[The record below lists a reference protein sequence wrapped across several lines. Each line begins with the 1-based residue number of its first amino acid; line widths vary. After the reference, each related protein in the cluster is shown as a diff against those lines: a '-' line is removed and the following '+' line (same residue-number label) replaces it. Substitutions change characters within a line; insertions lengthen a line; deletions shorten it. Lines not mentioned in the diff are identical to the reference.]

1 MGLLDNKRQD
11 IYYTGGSQVFYQAPA
26 LLSSSNNQFNITN
39 LEFEFGSKITTSDIR
54 VYIESGD
61 EDFTDIEVLDFT
73 VDSSNLRLS
82 TVGDAALAFQSLS
95 ELNAEGVVRVEIIDH
110 AFGGYRHTSLADVV
124 SNFMFG
130 YVGEDK
136 IINYANKSDVL
147 FHARRGLQEFSF
159 DVLKTVKS
167 QEVELGPSLSIPM
180 PQDYVSYVK
189 ICYIDENGIKKIIY
203 PTTLTTNP
211 TEAPAQDTD
220 YGYIFNS
227 DGKLLKL
234 DPITED
240 RWQSFNTDNI
250 TGFVDSDE
258 DYFVHRDDYS
268 RTNFGRRYG
277 IEPEH
282 QQVNGYFTINER
294 TGSFNFS
301 SDLSGKLIVVEYISD
316 SLGSDS
322 EMKIHKFAEEALYK
336 HIAFNIIAA
345 KRGMPEYIVQ
355 RFKKERRAA
364 MRTAKLRLSKIN
376 LAEISQVLRGQ
387 SKRIK
392 N

>member
-26 LLSSSNNQFNITN
+26 LLSSSNNEFNITN
-39 LEFEFGSKITTSDIR
+39 LEFEFGSKITTSDVR
-54 VYIESGD
+54 VYVESGD

-73 VDSSNLRLS
+73 VSSSTLRL
-82 TVGDAALAFQSLS
+82 TLAGDAALAFQSLN

-124 SNFMFG
+124 SNFMVG

-136 IINYANKSDVL
+136 IINYTNKSDVL

-211 TEAPAQDTD
+211 TESPAQDTD

-258 DYFVHRDDYS
+258 ELILVEDMVLS
-268 RTNFGRRYG
+268 
-277 IEPEH
+277 
-282 QQVNGYFTINER
+282 QSIN
-294 TGSFNFS
+294 
-301 SDLSGKLIVVEYISD
+301 K
-316 SLGSDS
+316 
-322 EMKIHKFAEEALYK
+322 
-336 HIAFNIIAA
+336 
-345 KRGMPEYIVQ
+345 
-355 RFKKERRAA
+355 
-364 MRTAKLRLSKIN
+364 
-376 LAEISQVLRGQ
+376 
-387 SKRIK
+387 
-392 N
+392 